1 MRKKQLILFD
11 GVCQFCNSSV
21 KFIVNRDS
29 ENAFV
34 FASIQSPLGQALIEH
49 HHLADKSDTFALIN
63 EGHCLTMSDALLAV
77 VSQLNGPWP
86 LFNIFKLV
94 PKTMRDFA
102 YTLFGKYR
110 YKLFGKTD
118 ECLLP
123 SSDLR
128 NKFVGELSI
137 EQWENVQL

>member
-21 KFIVNRDS
+21 KFIVKRDS
-29 ENAFV
+29 ENAFL

-49 HHLADKSDTFALIN
+49 YRLADKSDTFALIN
-63 EGHCLTMSDALLAV
+63 EGGCFIMSDALLTV
-77 VSQLNGPWP
+77 VSELDGLWP
-86 LFNIFKLV
+86 LLKVFKLV
-94 PKTMRDFA
+94 PKTIRDFA
-102 YTLFGKYR
+102 YSLFGRYR